1 METEWKSLLT
11 QAFSSSFLSNKG
23 VPHPL
28 STGPVPVS
36 VVPVP
41 VVTLVLVPVPAGA
54 LVVPASEVPAPVPVA
69 SELETALFVVLGAGA
84 SVFVTFRVVA
94 ARARDMFD
102 AVDAMDDMDAVDASD
117 DDESDFFSF
126 FLLPP
131 TSLDSMSRSISSVT
145 GFFRTTD
152 LWRISGW
159 FQIWNKK
166 IKINLTC
173 ANTYSRLHLASTPVT
188 LKY

>member
-1 METEWKSLLT
+1 M
-11 QAFSSSFLSNKG
+11 
-23 VPHPL
+23 
-28 STGPVPVS
+28 
-36 VVPVP
+36 
-41 VVTLVLVPVPAGA
+41 
-54 LVVPASEVPAPVPVA
+54 VPASEVPAPVPVA

-159 FQIWNKK
+159 FQIWNKNNK
-166 IKINLTC
+166 NLC
-173 ANTYSRLHLASTPVT
+173 
-188 LKY
+188 